1 MKNKL
6 IGTTIICLFI
16 FIGSYG
22 QELANF
28 RRAPVV
34 SPEIGEKTVT
44 FRITAPQAKLV
55 RLYGSWMRSSD
66 SSLNMN

>member
-1 MKNKL
+1 MKKNF
-6 IGTTIICLFI
+6 TATIIGLFI

-34 SPEIGEKTVT
+34 SPKSERKQFIQDIGSPGQAGHVVWLLDEK
-44 FRITAPQAKLV
+44 L
-55 RLYGSWMRSSD
+55 L
-66 SSLNMN
+66 